1 MSVLLC
7 DSNCELWHT
16 RLKEL
21 GLDVIS
27 MPYYVKGQ
35 EYYYDMGANT
45 DFRAFYD
52 AVRGGEIP
60 KTQALNPENYKRI
73 LTPYFEAG
81 EDVLYLSFSH
91 KMSGTFQYLDL
102 ALAELKEA
110 YPERK
115 CTVFDT
121 ASISLGAGIQ
131 VERAALMKKAGA
143 SDEEILKFLRSF
155 TDRVAVYFAVDDLMH
170 LKRGG
175 RLSGFAAVA
184 GTMLGLKPVLTFNE
198 EGGLSVLTKQ
208 SGRRKAI
215 SYLAG
220 KVIEELR
227 DEDTYPVYVVDA
239 DCPEDGDRLRDLIL
253 EKRPRANVI
262 RQIVGP
268 VIGAHCG
275 PGTLGVIFVA
285 DRRPI
290 PLKKD

>member
-60 KTQALNPENYKRI
+60 KTQALNPEDYKRI

-110 YPERK
+110 YPKRK

-131 VERAALMKKAGA
+131 VEQAALMKKAGA

-155 TDRVAVYFAVDDLMH
+155 TDRVAVYFAVVGVEAVRFAFL
-170 LKRGG
+170 LGG
-175 RLSGFAAVA
+175 RDGSTKPDAV
-184 GTMLGLKPVLTFNE
+184 V
-198 EGGLSVLTKQ
+198 SCD
-208 SGRRKAI
+208 
-215 SYLAG
+215 Y
-220 KVIEELR
+220 
-227 DEDTYPVYVVDA
+227 ED
-239 DCPEDGDRLRDLIL
+239 
-253 EKRPRANVI
+253 
-262 RQIVGP
+262 
-268 VIGAHCG
+268 
-275 PGTLGVIFVA
+275 
-285 DRRPI
+285 
-290 PLKKD
+290 

>member
-60 KTQALNPENYKRI
+60 KTQALNPEDYKRI

-131 VERAALMKKAGA
+131 VEQAALMKKAGA

-239 DCPEDGDRLRDLIL
+239 DCPEEGDRLRDLIL

>member
-60 KTQALNPENYKRI
+60 KTQALNPEDYKRI

-131 VERAALMKKAGA
+131 VEQAALMKKAGA

>member
-60 KTQALNPENYKRI
+60 KTQALNPEDYKRI

-131 VERAALMKKAGA
+131 VEQAALMKKPA
-143 SDEEILKFLRSF
+143 LPTRRS
-155 TDRVAVYFAVDDLMH
+155 
-170 LKRGG
+170 
-175 RLSGFAAVA
+175 
-184 GTMLGLKPVLTFNE
+184 
-198 EGGLSVLTKQ
+198 
-208 SGRRKAI
+208 
-215 SYLAG
+215 
-220 KVIEELR
+220 
-227 DEDTYPVYVVDA
+227 
-239 DCPEDGDRLRDLIL
+239 
-253 EKRPRANVI
+253 
-262 RQIVGP
+262 
-268 VIGAHCG
+268 
-275 PGTLGVIFVA
+275 
-285 DRRPI
+285 
-290 PLKKD
+290 